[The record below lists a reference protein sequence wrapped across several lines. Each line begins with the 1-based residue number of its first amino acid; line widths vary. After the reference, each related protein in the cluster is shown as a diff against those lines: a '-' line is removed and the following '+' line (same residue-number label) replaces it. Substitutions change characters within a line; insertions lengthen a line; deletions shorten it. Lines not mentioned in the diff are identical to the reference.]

1 MPFRI
6 CDKCETASV
15 LFDIDKPIC
24 KLSVLVNMLC
34 TRDVYAIL
42 NPCEHPNL
50 DVFAEESR
58 YDFVCFL
65 KKIIGRVILRDLSRV
80 FMQATKT
87 QTNLRVFAGHTHRK
101 F

>member
-58 YDFVCFL
+58 YDFVCSSKNHWKSYFARL
-65 KKIIGRVILRDLSRV
+65 ITRVYASNKDSD
-80 FMQATKT
+80 
-87 QTNLRVFAGHTHRK
+87 
-101 F
+101 

>member
-34 TRDVYAIL
+34 TRDVYAIKYS
-42 NPCEHPNL
+42 CEHPNL

-58 YDFVCFL
+58 YDFV
-65 KKIIGRVILRDLSRV
+65 IIGRVILRDLSRV